1 MTTFRVAACE
11 APAEMVAGDA
21 QWEAL
26 VRRVRRIT
34 PDVFLLNEMPFGRW
48 IAGGPARD
56 HRVLIESHRAHE
68 LGMSRLGDLGA
79 PVVIGTRAVMHDGR
93 SVNQGFVWTA
103 DRGLQVVHTK
113 QFFPDEEG
121 YYEARWFE
129 RGDLKFRVVDV
140 RGLRVAFLICTDVWF
155 LEWARH
161 YGKRGAHL
169 IVVPRATP
177 GPSLE
182 QWKTGI
188 AAAALVSGCYV
199 ASSNRAGRDAGGQ
212 VFGGRGWIF
221 DPDARLLAG
230 TNTQRAVAVATIDTA
245 IADAARRAY
254 PRYVR
259 ELPRP

>member
-1 MTTFRVAACE
+1 
-11 APAEMVAGDA
+11 MVAGDA
-21 QWEAL
+21 KWEVL
-26 VRRVRRIT
+26 TRRVRRIK
-34 PDVFLLNEMPFGRW
+34 PDVLLLNEMPFGRW

-140 RGLRVAFLICTDVWF
+140 RGLKVAFLICTDVWF
-155 LEWARH
+155 GEWARH
-161 YGKRGAHL
+161 YGKLGAHL

-177 GPSLE
+177 RPSLE

-199 ASSNRAGRDAGGQ
+199 ASSNRVGRDAQGQ

-221 DPDARLLAG
+221 DPDGKVLAASSS
-230 TNTQRAVAVATIDTA
+230 TRPVAVATIDRA
-245 IADAARRAY
+245 VADGAKLEY
-254 PRYVR
+254 PRYVDAAA
-259 ELPRP
+259 PRPAARPVTQAHRKL